1 MARRGGQRTTSL
13 YEDLLPMHAS
23 DNLIAPRV
31 RTMQI
36 IAAALMA
43 GVVMFLGIVAV
54 LILSGQ
60 HVGAA
65 NPIPVMSILPF
76 VMLAGCLIAMVIV
89 GRNMQTV
96 GLQKIAHVDDDSDLM
111 QLLGLKQ
118 TILIVTLALFEG
130 PALFGCIALLLE
142 RQFYVVAVPLTSLV
156 GMALNFPTEGGVRN
170 WLETNARRVLELRQ
184 LRSLRSP

>member
-1 MARRGGQRTTSL
+1 
-13 YEDLLPMHAS
+13 MHAS
-23 DNLIAPRV
+23 DDLIAPRL

-43 GVVMFLGIVAV
+43 GVVMFLGVV

-60 HVGAA
+60 RVGGA
-65 NPIPVMSILPF
+65 NPNPVPVMSILPF
-76 VMLAGCLIAMVIV
+76 GMLAACLIAMVV
-89 GRNMQTV
+89 AGRSMQTA
-96 GLQKIAHVDDDSDLM
+96 GLQRIAQVDEESDLV

-142 RQFYVVAVPLTSLV
+142 RQLYVIAVPLVSLL
-156 GMALNFPTEGGVRN
+156 GMTLNFPTRNGVRN

-184 LRSLRSP
+184 LRSSGS

>member
-1 MARRGGQRTTSL
+1 M
-13 YEDLLPMHAS
+13 PAS
-23 DNLIAPRV
+23 DDLIAPRL

-54 LILSGQ
+54 LVLSGRR
-60 HVGAA
+60 VAVA

-76 VMLAGCLIAMVIV
+76 VMLAGCLIAMVVV
-89 GRNMQTV
+89 GRSMQLA
-96 GLQKIAHVDDDSDLM
+96 GLQRIAHVDAESDLT

-130 PALFGCIALLLE
+130 PAFFGCIALLLE
-142 RQFYVVAVPLTSLV
+142 QQLYVIAVPVVSLV
-156 GMALNFPTEGGVRN
+156 GMALNFPTDIAVRN

-184 LRSLRSP
+184 LRPSRS